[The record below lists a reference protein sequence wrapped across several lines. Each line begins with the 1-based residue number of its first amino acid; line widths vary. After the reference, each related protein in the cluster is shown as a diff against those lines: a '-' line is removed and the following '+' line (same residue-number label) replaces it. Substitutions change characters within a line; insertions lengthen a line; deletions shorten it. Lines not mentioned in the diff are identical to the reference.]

1 MNLDTIDVDLIGKS
15 SAEILAMWQAALD
28 ERMELPP
35 NERHFELSQ
44 IIDRLAA
51 ALQPVIVKEHAEAL
65 VAAEAARVAA
75 EAAAA
80 LKTAASGPDV
90 PQLVYG
96 MKLSVWAVT
105 RAIGPE
111 QCRLK
116 VERQIA
122 ECLADDSVQ

>member
-1 MNLDTIDVDLIGKS
+1 MKLETVDADLVGKS

-35 NERHFELSQ
+35 NARHFELSA

-51 ALQPVIVKEHAEAL
+51 VLGPVIAQEHAEAL
-65 VAAEAARVAA
+65 VAAEAARAAA

-90 PQLVYG
+90 PQLVYDL
-96 MKLSVWAVT
+96 KLAVWAVT
-105 RAIGPE
+105 RAIGAE
-111 QCRLK
+111 QCRLRAEK
-116 VERQIA
+116 QIA
-122 ECLADDSVQ
+122 DCVADDQMQ